1 MKYFS
6 KESKFLNFPSNQPI
20 KPIFNFFF
28 CSNKNGAFS
37 VLRTGQTPEEKGYS
51 LRTNRL
57 RKRPEMSQNQQRPN
71 NCQPLPNST
80 LNTAILESNS
90 ENKLDSTPQVFP
102 DTPKL
107 TYQQLKERGFTG
119 IVPQPLCS
127 RKFENVKLRP
137 TIQEFICHLILR
149 EINFGSI

>member
-1 MKYFS
+1 M
-6 KESKFLNFPSNQPI
+6 
-20 KPIFNFFF
+20 
-28 CSNKNGAFS
+28 
-37 VLRTGQTPEEKGYS
+37 RTGQTPEEKGYS

-57 RKRPEMSQNQQRPN
+57 RKRPENSQNQQRPN

-80 LNTAILESNS
+80 LNTAILETNS

-119 IVPQPLCS
+119 IVPQCGNLVIFLP
-127 RKFENVKLRP
+127 P
-137 TIQEFICHLILR
+137 QIILR
-149 EINFGSI
+149 EIYFIYRHPI